1 MTCIVLLSIYDV
13 WFTLITISTVI
24 AYIGMFAHLPTTCGL
39 FLCCHRGAVYTI
51 SVTEWRNK
59 FRRLMNEKDN
69 ESTNKAVDSL
79 INFETVKYF
88 CNEEHEA
95 KRFEHALDGT
105 YLGGV
110 VHELTYY

>member
-1 MTCIVLLSIYDV
+1 MCAKRIVIRPL
-13 WFTLITISTVI
+13 TP
-24 AYIGMFAHLPTTCGL
+24 HNHTTYL
-39 FLCCHRGAVYTI
+39 TTRSAYTI

-88 CNEEHEA
+88 CNEQHEA
-95 KRFEHALDGT
+95 QRFERALDGT
-105 YLGGV
+105 YSL
-110 VHELTYY
+110 ERLRFTCYLLTFTRPSQKRSWRP